1 MKKMIVVL
9 LAAAALCLGLPAGAG
24 TAEARIETGR
34 YTAQFMSYGVMPTP
48 LAHARIIGNTYYQD
62 YYGVGPRNATTFRL
76 FPTKRGMIAAPANDP
91 VSLWYH
97 RIDFRKTSYGYKGV
111 SYAWGVP
118 MGDMI
123 LRKVRARR

>member
-24 TAEARIETGR
+24 IAEARIETGR
-34 YTAQFMSYGVMPTP
+34 YTAQFVEFGAIPTP

-62 YYGVGPRNATTFRL
+62 YYGVGPRNLTIMRL
-76 FPTKRGMIAAPANDP
+76 TPTKRGMTASYAKDP
-91 VSLWYH
+91 VSLWYS
-97 RIDFRKTSYGYKGV
+97 RVEYRKTSYGYKGV
-111 SYAWGVP
+111 VYSMGIP